1 MTRFAIFFSVLT
13 VIAILFDVYFYF
25 GTRSVFTTAK
35 YSSFFKVGYW
45 SLSSLYYV
53 LTLISLIA
61 LLLGYEG
68 GKTQRLIGQ
77 MMFFALFLPKILA
90 SSFLIIDDVVRLFR
104 WIGTF
109 FIAESN
115 APDQVQ
121 VEESGIS
128 RLRFL
133 QVSALG
139 TFGVLL
145 SSLTYGIVKGAYNYT
160 LHKQKIKIPNL
171 PDEFVG
177 MKIAQISDLHV
188 GSFLSLDPMKE
199 AVKLI
204 NEQDVDMLF
213 FTGDLVNDK
222 AEEAVEFID
231 VFKGIK
237 HKVYSIMGNHDYPE
251 YVYASDDHKMRQHN
265 FDLMLKVQK
274 EMDFDLLL
282 NENRIIE
289 KNGKKLAIIGIE
301 NWGGSF
307 SKYGD
312 MKKAMAGAEDAD
324 VKLLLSHDPSHW
336 DLQVRKDY
344 KDIDVMFAGHTHGM
358 QFGIEA
364 FGIKFS
370 PVQWKY
376 KQWAGLYK
384 KDNQNLYVNR
394 GLGFVG
400 YPGRVGISP
409 EITLIE
415 LVKG

>member
-1 MTRFAIFFSVLT
+1 MSRVVFFLT
-13 VIAILFDVYFYF
+13 VISVVAILFDLYFYF
-25 GTRSVFTTAK
+25 GVRSVFTSSK
-35 YSSFFKVGYW
+35 YSSYFKTGYW
-45 SLSSLYYV
+45 TLSGIYY
-53 LTLISLIA
+53 
-61 LLLGYEG
+61 LLLLFTIASVAFGIEG
-68 GKTQRLIGQ
+68 GKFQKIVGQ
-77 MMFFALFLPKILA
+77 MFFFALFIPKILA
-90 SSFLIIDDVVRLFR
+90 SSILIVDDLIRFVRIIINLF
-104 WIGTF
+104 T
-109 FIAESN
+109 
-115 APDQVQ
+115 DD
-121 VEESGIS
+121 SGIVASDKEAGLS

-133 QVSALG
+133 QISALG
-139 TFGVLL
+139 TFGVFL
-145 SSLTYGIVKGAYNYT
+145 SSMTYGIFRGAYNYT
-160 LHKQKIKIPNL
+160 IHKQKLQIPNL

-199 AVKLI
+199 AVELI
-204 NEQDVDMLF
+204 NKQDVEMLF

-222 AEEAVEFID
+222 AEEAVDYIE

-237 HKVYSIMGNHDYPE
+237 HKVYSVMGNHDYPE
-251 YVYASDDHKMRQHN
+251 YIYPRNDHASRKHN
-265 FDLMLKVQK
+265 FDLMMDVQK
-274 EMDFDLLL
+274 KMDFELLM
-282 NENRIIE
+282 NEHRIIE
-289 KNGKKLAIIGIE
+289 RNGKKLAIIGIE

-312 MKKAMAGAEDAD
+312 LKQAMRGAEDAD

-336 DLQVRKDY
+336 DLEVKKSY

-384 KDNQNLYVNR
+384 EDNQQLYVNR
-394 GLGFVG
+394 GLGFIG

-409 EITLIE
+409 EITIFE
-415 LVKG
+415 LVK

>member
-1 MTRFAIFFSVLT
+1 MTRFAIFLTILT
-13 VIAILFDVYFYF
+13 VVAILFDFYFYF
-25 GTRSVFTTAK
+25 GTKSVFDSGK
-35 YSSFFKVGYW
+35 YSSYFKIGYW
-45 SLSSLYYV
+45 GLSSLYYV
-53 LTLISLIA
+53 LMLVSLVA
-61 LLLGYEG
+61 MFLGYDG
-68 GKTQRLIGQ
+68 GKTQRIIGQ
-77 MMFFALFLPKILA
+77 MLFFALFLPKILA
-90 SSFLIIDDVVRLFR
+90 SSFLIIDDILRLFR
-104 WIGTF
+104 WIVSLFTT
-109 FIAESN
+109 ESKSL
-115 APDQVQ
+115 VTT
-121 VEESGIS
+121 EESGIS

-145 SSLTYGIVKGAYNYT
+145 SSMTYGIVKGAYNYT
-160 LHKQKIKIPNL
+160 LHKQKVKIPNL

-222 AEEAVEFID
+222 AEEAVEFIE

-251 YVYASDDHKMRQHN
+251 YVYAQDDHKMRQHN

-274 EMDFDLLL
+274 EMNFDLLL
-282 NENRIIE
+282 NESRIIE
-289 KNGKKLAIIGIE
+289 RNGKKLAIIGIE

-312 MKKAMAGAEDAD
+312 MNKAMQGAEDAD

-336 DLQVRKDY
+336 DLQVRKEY

-384 KDNQNLYVNR
+384 KGNQSLYVNR

-415 LVKG
+415 LVKA